1 MQAERRNFKID
12 NCIMLKTGIMKNM
25 LFIILIL
32 FSTSCEKDSFNIGN
46 PDVEKFVNQIK
57 TGTYSQYE
65 KDENG
70 ENLWL
75 IMPGFTEKHIPS
87 LIDFSK
93 DTTHITAYPYNPM
106 SSRTPF
112 PYGRDYSILGECL
125 LWTVEGIRNGNGYG
139 SLDPY
144 IIDTSLI
151 ESERYNG
158 LKGTDIL
165 IIRDIYNDWW
175 TNFKD
180 GDWRTKNPLEN
191 SSYMWF

>member
-1 MQAERRNFKID
+1 
-12 NCIMLKTGIMKNM
+12 MKNL
-25 LFIILIL
+25 LFFFLIL
-32 FSTSCEKDSFNIGN
+32 FSASCEKDNFNIGN

-57 TGTYSQYE
+57 TGTYSKYE

-93 DTTHITAYPYNPM
+93 DTSHITAYPYNPI

-144 IIDTSLI
+144 LIDTSLI
-151 ESERYNG
+151 ESERHKG
-158 LKGTDIL
+158 LKGSDIL
-165 IIRDIYNDWW
+165 IVRDFYFDWW
-175 TNFKD
+175 TNYKD
-180 GDWRTKNPLEN
+180 SDWMTKNPLEN
-191 SSYMWF
+191 TSYLWF